1 MNRLRAQGWIF
12 WAAIALALLLMLM
25 PLPALIQPLKP
36 YWPALVLIYWSL
48 ESTDRVNIGLAF
60 CVGLAADLL
69 NGALLGDQALR
80 LAVLVFIVMHFRSRL
95 RFFPM
100 WQQSLAVFLLLLNNH
115 VLQAL
120 VRAFAG
126 DPAMPALSWL
136 APAVGAAIWPFVFLL
151 FDDWNTRLR
160 GKATGASR
168 GPGRHERA

>member
-1 MNRLRAQGWIF
+1 MNRMRAQGWAF
-12 WAAIALALLLMLM
+12 WIGIVVALLLMLM
-25 PLPALIQPLKP
+25 PLPTVILPLKP

-48 ESTDRVNIGLAF
+48 EAGDRVGIGLAF
-60 CVGLAADLL
+60 CIGLAADLL

-80 LAVLVFIVMHFRSRL
+80 LAVLVFIVLRFRSRL

-120 VRAFAG
+120 IRAFAG

-151 FDDWNTRLR
+151 FDDVNTRVR
-160 GKATGASR
+160 GKTAKST
-168 GPGRHERA
+168 

>member
-1 MNRLRAQGWIF
+1 MSRQHSQGWAV
-12 WAAIALALLLMLM
+12 WAGIIVALLLMLM
-25 PLPALIQPLKP
+25 PLPGAIQPLKP
-36 YWPALVLIYWSL
+36 YWPALVLTYWAL
-48 ESTDRVNIGLAF
+48 EATDQVGVGVAF

-80 LAVLVFIVMHFRSRL
+80 LAVLVFIVVRFRSRL

-100 WQQSLAVFLLLLNNH
+100 WQQSLAVWLLLLNNH

-120 VRAFAG
+120 IRAFAG

-151 FDDWNTRLR
+151 LDDVNTRLR
-160 GKATGASR
+160 GKGQRAT
-168 GPGRHERA
+168 